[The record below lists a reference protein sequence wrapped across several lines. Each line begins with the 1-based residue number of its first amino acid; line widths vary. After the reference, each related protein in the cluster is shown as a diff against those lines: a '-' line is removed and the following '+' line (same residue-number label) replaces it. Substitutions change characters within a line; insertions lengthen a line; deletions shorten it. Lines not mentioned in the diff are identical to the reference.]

1 MQEFEW
7 IDDCFRV
14 EEKKWG
20 TWSSYDK
27 EGNGLLTSL
36 HKEGC
41 INATRWYLQEKQEGF
56 VENNV
61 KYEGVVGGKL

>member
-20 TWSSYDK
+20 TWTSYDK
-27 EGNGLLTSL
+27 EGKELITSL
-36 HKEGC
+36 QKELC
-41 INATRWYLQEKQEGF
+41 ISATRWYLKNKQEGF
-56 VENNV
+56 VENQV

>member
-20 TWSSYDK
+20 TWSSYDTEGK
-27 EGNGLLTSL
+27 ELITSL
-36 HKEGC
+36 QKELC
-41 INATRWYLQEKQEGF
+41 ISATRWYLKEKQEGF
-56 VENNV
+56 LENQV

>member
-1 MQEFEW
+1 MQEYEW

-20 TWSSYDK
+20 TWSSYNK
-27 EGNGLLTSL
+27 EGKELITSL
-36 HKEGC
+36 QKELC
-41 INATRWYLQEKQEGF
+41 ISATRWYLKEQQEGF
-56 VENNV
+56 VENQV

>member
-20 TWSSYDK
+20 TWSSYDREGK
-27 EGNGLLTSL
+27 ELITSL
-36 HKEGC
+36 QKELC
-41 INATRWYLQEKQEGF
+41 VSATRWYLKNKQEGF
-56 VENNV
+56 VENEV

>member
-1 MQEFEW
+1 MTDYEW

-27 EGNGLLTSL
+27 DGKEIITSL
-36 HKEGC
+36 HKELC
-41 INATRWYLQEKQEGF
+41 INSTRWYLKEKQEGF
-56 VENNV
+56 SETEV
-61 KYEGVVGGKL
+61 KYESVVGGKL

>member
-1 MQEFEW
+1 MTDYDW

-20 TWSSYDK
+20 TWTSYDK
-27 EGNGLLTSL
+27 EGKELITS
-36 HKEGC
+36 HQKEIC
-41 INATRWYLQEKQEGF
+41 VSATRWYLKNRQEGF
-56 VENNV
+56 VENSV

>member
-27 EGNGLLTSL
+27 EGKELLTSL

-41 INATRWYLQEKQEGF
+41 INATRWYLKNRQEGF
-56 VENNV
+56 VENDV

>member
-27 EGNGLLTSL
+27 EGKELITSL
-36 HKEGC
+36 QKELC
-41 INATRWYLQEKQEGF
+41 ISATRWYLKNKQEGF
-56 VENNV
+56 VENQV

>member
-20 TWSSYDK
+20 TWTSYDK
-27 EGNGLLTSL
+27 EGKELITSL
-36 HKEGC
+36 QKELC
-41 INATRWYLQEKQEGF
+41 VSATRWYLKNKQEGF
-56 VENNV
+56 VENQV

>member
-14 EEKKWG
+14 EKQRWG
-20 TWSSYDK
+20 TWRSYDK
-27 EGNGLLTSL
+27 DGNGIITSL
-36 HKEGC
+36 HENQC
-41 INATRWYLQEKQEGF
+41 IESTRWYLKEKQDGF
-56 VENNV
+56 SESSV

>member
-20 TWSSYDK
+20 TWSSYDREGK
-27 EGNGLLTSL
+27 ELITSL
-36 HKEGC
+36 QKELC
-41 INATRWYLQEKQEGF
+41 VSATRWYLKNKQEGF
-56 VENNV
+56 VENQV

>member
-1 MQEFEW
+1 MTEYEW
-7 IDDCFRV
+7 IDDTFRV

-20 TWSSYDK
+20 TWDSFDK
-27 EGNGLLTSL
+27 EGKCLLTSL

-41 INATRWYLQEKQEGF
+41 IAATRWYLKAKQEGF
-56 VENNV
+56 TENTI

>member
-20 TWSSYDK
+20 TWTSYAKDGK
-27 EGNGLLTSL
+27 ELLTSL
-36 HKEGC
+36 QKELC
-41 INATRWYLQEKQEGF
+41 VSATRWYLKNRQEGF
-56 VENNV
+56 VENVV

>member
-1 MQEFEW
+1 MTEFEW

-27 EGNGLLTSL
+27 EGKELLTAL
-36 HKEGC
+36 HKDKV
-41 INATRWYLQEKQEGF
+41 IAATRWYLKYKQEGF
-56 VENNV
+56 VENAV

>member
-14 EEKKWG
+14 EEQKWG
-20 TWSSYDK
+20 TWRSYDT
-27 EGNGLLTSL
+27 EGNGVITSL
-36 HKEGC
+36 HREEC
-41 INATRWYLQEKQEGF
+41 IAATRWYLKNKQEGF
-56 VENNV
+56 VENDV

>member
-1 MQEFEW
+1 MEEFEW

-20 TWSSYDK
+20 TWTSYDK
-27 EGNGLLTSL
+27 EGKELITSL
-36 HKEGC
+36 QKELC
-41 INATRWYLQEKQEGF
+41 ISATRWYLKNKQEGF
-56 VENNV
+56 VENVV

>member
-1 MQEFEW
+1 MTDYDW

-20 TWSSYDK
+20 TWTSYDK
-27 EGNGLLTSL
+27 EGKELLTSL

-41 INATRWYLQEKQEGF
+41 IAATRWYLKQKQEGF
-56 VENNV
+56 VKDGI

>member
-20 TWSSYDK
+20 TWSSYDNEGK
-27 EGNGLLTSL
+27 ELITSL
-36 HKEGC
+36 QKELC
-41 INATRWYLQEKQEGF
+41 VSATRWYLKNKQEGF
-56 VENNV
+56 VENQV

>member
-1 MQEFEW
+1 MTDYDW

-14 EEKKWG
+14 EEKRWG

-27 EGNGLLTSL
+27 DSKELITSL

-41 INATRWYLQEKQEGF
+41 IAATRWYLKTKQEGF
-56 VENNV
+56 IENGV

>member
-7 IDDCFRV
+7 IDDCFRI
-14 EEKKWG
+14 EEKKWR

-27 EGNGLLTSL
+27 EGKELITSL
-36 HKEGC
+36 QKELC
-41 INATRWYLQEKQEGF
+41 ISATRWYLKNKQEGF
-56 VENNV
+56 VENEV